1 MKTLL
6 TLLVC
11 LVSAAAS
18 AQTPTRYTLADLERL
33 ALSAHP
39 ALPMAE
45 ATAVAAREQA
55 DQAGAWT
62 NPIIGYT
69 AEEVRPG
76 GVIRGGEHG
85 FFIEQAIPLGGRL
98 RVQRE
103 ALLGSAQVAESAV
116 ASTRARVL
124 AEVAAAYAGVLAA
137 DERLATRTR
146 LSELLQEG
154 VTVSRQLY
162 NVGAADRPD
171 LLEAEAEAARGALAA
186 TRAAMGRDDAWVAL
200 AAAVG
205 NPDLPRLPVVGS
217 LRQLPLLADRA
228 SVLRAVIDGNPGVLT
243 ARARV
248 AEAEARLARAHRE
261 TSPDLVVRGGLL
273 YNREL
278 FERTSG
284 GSPRA
289 VGWEGSAE
297 VGLTVPLWNRNRGGV
312 AAASADV
319 EVARAALRLS
329 QQALDARFRQAWT
342 AREAAVASATV
353 YAEQVLPRVE
363 EAYRLYLARY
373 REMAAAYPQV
383 LMARRSVLDATAEY
397 LEALERGW
405 RETVQLQSLLA
416 MEP

>member
-1 MKTLL
+1 
-6 TLLVC
+6 V
-11 LVSAAAS
+11 AS
-18 AQTPTRYTLADLERL
+18 A
-33 ALSAHP
+33 
-39 ALPMAE
+39 
-45 ATAVAAREQA
+45 
-55 DQAGAWT
+55 
-62 NPIIGYT
+62 
-69 AEEVRPG
+69 
-76 GVIRGGEHG
+76 
-85 FFIEQAIPLGGRL
+85 
-98 RVQRE
+98 
-103 ALLGSAQVAESAV
+103 
-116 ASTRARVL
+116 RARVL

-154 VTVSRQLY
+154 VTVSQQLY

-171 LLEAEAEAARGALAA
+171 LLEAEAEAARGALA
-186 TRAAMGRDDAWVAL
+186 TTSAALARDDAWVGL

-205 NPDLPRLPVVGS
+205 NPDLPRLPVAGS
-217 LRQLPLLADRA
+217 LRQLPSLADRA
-228 SVLRAVIDGNPGVLT
+228 SVLRAVVDGNPGVLT

-284 GSPRA
+284 GSSRA

-329 QQALDARFRQAWT
+329 QQTLDARFRQAWT
-342 AREAAVASATV
+342 AREAAVAAATV

-383 LMARRSVLDATAEY
+383 LMARRSVLDATEEY

-416 MEP
+416 IEP